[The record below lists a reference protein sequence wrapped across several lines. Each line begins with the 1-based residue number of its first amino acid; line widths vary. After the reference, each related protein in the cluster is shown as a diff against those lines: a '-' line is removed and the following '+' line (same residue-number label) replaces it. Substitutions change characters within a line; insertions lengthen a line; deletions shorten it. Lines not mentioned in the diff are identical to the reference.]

1 MKISNETKIGALA
14 AISIAVLIFGF
25 NYLKG
30 KKLFENNTRIYSV
43 FGKVDGL
50 AVSNPVTIN
59 GLQIGKVASLHEKD
73 KNLTGIV
80 VAIDLLKDINIP
92 NNSLVFVNKE
102 LLGTPN
108 LVIKLGNNTTYLQNG
123 DTIQTTYKPDVFENV
138 QSSINP
144 AINNLNSAIQSLE
157 VLIANVNTMF
167 DPRTKGNFQ
176 SVISNLAASSAS
188 LRDMMNT
195 QTGLMAQ
202 TLGNLNTFTGN
213 LNKNNEHLNNT
224 VTNLETAT
232 KKLAEANIEKV
243 IQSLQTTANN
253 LNEVTTKINSNQGSL
268 GLLLNDKKLYNNL
281 ENSTRSLNILLDDLR
296 VNPKRYVNI
305 SLIGRKNKGG
315 FLEAPLNDTTKKGG
329 N

>member
-14 AISIAVLIFGF
+14 AVSIAVLILGF

-30 KKLFENNTRIYSV
+30 KKLFEKSTKIYSV

-59 GLQIGKVASLHEKD
+59 GYPIGKVASMHEKD
-73 KNLTGIV
+73 KNLSGIV
-80 VAIDLLKDINIP
+80 VAIELTKDINIP
-92 NNSLVFVNKE
+92 KNSLVFVNKE
-102 LLGTPN
+102 LLGSPT
-108 LVIKLGNNTTYLQNG
+108 LVIRLGNDPTYLQNG
-123 DTIQTTYKPDVFENV
+123 DTLQSTYKPDVFENV
-138 QSSINP
+138 QASINP

-176 SVISNLAASSAS
+176 SVIANLAASSAS
-188 LRDMMNT
+188 LRDMMNK
-195 QTGLMAQ
+195 QTGIMAQ

-213 LNKNNEHLNNT
+213 LNKNNESLNRT
-224 VTNLETAT
+224 VSNLETAT
-232 KKLAEANIEKV
+232 SKIAAANIEQV
-243 IQSLQTTANN
+243 ITSLQATANN
-253 LNEVTTKINSNQGSL
+253 LKDVTTKINSNQGSL
-268 GLLLNDKKLYNNL
+268 GLLLNDKKLYTNL

-315 FLEAPLNDTTKKGG
+315 YLEAPLIDTTKRP
-329 N
+329 

>member
-14 AISIAVLIFGF
+14 AVSIAVLILGF

-30 KKLFENNTRIYSV
+30 KNLFEKNTRIYTV

-50 AVSNPVTIN
+50 ATSNPVTIN

-80 VAIDLLKDINIP
+80 VAIDLIKDINIP
-92 NNSLVFVNKE
+92 DNSLVFVNKE
-102 LLGTPN
+102 LLGTPS
-108 LVIKLGNNTTYLQNG
+108 LVIRMGNSNNYLSHG
-123 DTIQTTYKPDVFENV
+123 DTIQSTYKPDVFENV

-157 VLIANVNTMF
+157 VLIANVNSIF
-167 DPRTKGNFQ
+167 DPRTKNNFQ
-176 SVISNLAASSAS
+176 TVIANLAASAAS
-188 LRDMMNT
+188 LRNMLNT
-195 QTGLMAQ
+195 ETGALAQ
-202 TLGNLNTFTGN
+202 TLDNLNTFSTS
-213 LNKNNEHLNNT
+213 LNKSNDEIERT

-232 KKLAEANIEKV
+232 AKLAKADIEKV
-243 IQSLQTTANN
+243 IKGLEEAVNN
-253 LNEVTTKINSNQGSL
+253 LNEVTAKVNSKDGSL
-268 GLLLNDKKLYNNL
+268 GLLLNDKKLYTNL
-281 ENSTRSLNILLDDLR
+281 ENSARSLNILLDDLR

-315 FLEAPLNDTTKKGG
+315 YLEAPLNDTTKQ
-329 N
+329 